1 MPRHDFA
8 RRLLATLIT
17 LTAVHALQA
26 QRAPSAQPLVTAR
39 KTAVIPD
46 SLHPYHP
53 GIDVTSYT
61 FRITLPDTGKEI
73 RGDATI
79 SARRAPVATQ
89 LQLDLRDMPVDA
101 VTVGGVPRSFTRDS
115 TTLRIPL
122 RATDGASIVVR
133 VRWHGVPTDGLII
146 TEPVA
151 GADDRG
157 WRAFGDNWPN
167 RARHWLPTID
177 HPSDKATVTWVIS
190 APTALTVVANGVQ
203 TARTTANGRTSWR
216 FAMRQPI
223 PTYLMVL
230 GAARLQETTL
240 GKTACGT
247 GIDGACVPQT
257 VWTFPQEANYAPGP
271 FAEADR
277 IVRFFARTA
286 GSFPYERLAHL
297 QSSTRFG
304 GMENA
309 TAIFYSDNAFRKRDV
324 GISLIAHE
332 TAHQWFG
339 NAVSPR
345 RWEDVWLS
353 EGFATYFAALY
364 TRESRGDSAF
374 KADLER
380 IRGRVLAAKEV
391 RERPVVDTVGARTP
405 LSLLNR
411 NSYEKGGFFLRMLHA
426 ELGDSTF
433 FRGIREYQRTYR
445 HGTARTA
452 NFQRIMERH
461 AKRSLDTLFT
471 QWLHRPGFADLTI
484 RHTVDAT
491 RSTIVLQVTQGSAIP
506 YRLTLP
512 VVITDS
518 RGTQLKITTTIHAVA
533 TQEILLPLGT
543 LADAQ
548 SVTFDPDVTILGT
561 MTVVQPA
568 R

>member
-1 MPRHDFA
+1 MPRTSHLLPLFSA
-8 RRLLATLIT
+8 LLALG
-17 LTAVHALQA
+17 AARPVHAQA
-26 QRAPSAQPLVTAR
+26 TTQPRAAMSRTIV
-39 KTAVIPD
+39 VIPD

-53 GIDVTSYT
+53 GIDVTNYR
-61 FRITLPDTGKEI
+61 FQITLPETGKEI
-73 RGDATI
+73 RGDVTI
-79 SARRAPVATQ
+79 TLRRAVTATQ
-89 LQLDLRDMPVDA
+89 LQLDLRDMQVDA
-101 VTVGGVPRSFTRDS
+101 VTIGGTPRNFTRDS

-122 RATDGASIVVR
+122 RAADGANVR
-133 VRWHGVPTDGLII
+133 VRVQWHGIPTDGLII
-146 TEPVA
+146 TEPA
-151 GADDRG
+151 TGTEDRG

-167 RARHWLPTID
+167 RARHWLPTVD
-177 HPSDKATVTWVIS
+177 HPSDKATVTWDIS
-190 APTALTVVANGVQ
+190 APSALTVVANGIQ
-203 TARTTANGRTSWR
+203 TNRTTAAGRTTWR

-230 GAARLQETTL
+230 GAATMQETTL
-240 GKTACGT
+240 GKTACGS

-257 VWTFPQEANYAPGP
+257 VWTFPQDAAYAPGP

-364 TRESRGDSAF
+364 TKESRGDSAF
-374 KADLER
+374 RADLER
-380 IRGRVLAAKEV
+380 IRGRILSAKEV

-411 NSYEKGGFFLRMLHA
+411 NSYEKGGFFLRLLHA

-452 NFQRIMERH
+452 NFRQIMERH

-471 QWLHRPGFADLTI
+471 QWLHRPGFAELTI
-484 RHTVDAT
+484 RHTVDPT
-491 RSTIVLQVTQGSAIP
+491 RNVLVLHVTQGSAVP
-506 YRLTLP
+506 YRLRLP
-512 VVITDS
+512 IAITDS
-518 RGTQLKITTTIHAVA
+518 RGSRLKLTTTVQAVP

-543 LADAQ
+543 LSDAQ
-548 SVTFDPDVTILGT
+548 TVQFDPDVVVLGT
-561 MTVVQPA
+561 ITTAQPS